1 MSNILDGAREL
12 NEKHHASKPNPTVED
27 VLKLIKQHTF
37 GCVVAGGYCRDT
49 FFGVT
54 PKDIDICVY
63 DFYPDDY
70 AEGVLLQSLQHELD
84 KLGVGFTNIS
94 SQFDEGCAD
103 EEYIVNDARVYEV
116 WKLAELNV
124 DIILYNGCNN
134 FMDVVSKFD
143 FNLNQFYLPSTV
155 PNFFSDY
162 TEFEYNPSLEEAPV
176 YVGVGELSELIQIK
190 DELTPERV
198 VKMKTKHRAFFPHLY
213 NVDPLLDIPW

>member
-1 MSNILDGAREL
+1 MSNILDGARDL
-12 NEKHHASKPNPTVED
+12 NEKYSMGKPKPTVED

-37 GCVVAGGYCRDT
+37 GCVVAGGFCRDT
-49 FFGVT
+49 FFGVE

-84 KLGVGFTNIS
+84 KLGVGFTNVS
-94 SQFDEGCAD
+94 SQFDESCMD

-116 WKLAELNV
+116 WKLAGLNV
-124 DIILYNGCNN
+124 DIILYNGCKTWR
-134 FMDVVSKFD
+134 DVVMKFD

-155 PNFFSDY
+155 PDFDG
-162 TEFEYNPSLEEAPV
+162 ERPYNPSLAESPV
-176 YVGVGELSELIQIK
+176 YVGVGELSELVQIK

-198 VKMKTKHRAFFPHLY
+198 AKMLNKHKAFFPDQY
-213 NVDPLLDIPW
+213 PEDDSIDW

>member
-12 NEKHHASKPNPTVED
+12 NEKHHAAKPKPTVED

-84 KLGVGFTNIS
+84 KLGVGFTNVS
-94 SQFDEGCAD
+94 SQFDEDCAD

-116 WKLAELNV
+116 WKLAGLNV
-124 DIILYNGCNN
+124 DIILYNGCKTWR
-134 FMDVVSKFD
+134 DVVSKFD

-155 PNFFSDY
+155 PHFDS
-162 TEFEYNPSLEEAPV
+162 ESEYNPSLEESPV
-176 YVGVGELSELIQIK
+176 YVGVGELRELIQIK

-198 VKMKTKHRAFFPHLY
+198 AKIQAKHKAFFPDGECHQA
-213 NVDPLLDIPW
+213 NDSIMW

>member
-12 NEKHHASKPNPTVED
+12 NEKHHASKTKPTVED

-37 GCVVAGGYCRDT
+37 GCVVAGGFCRDT

-70 AEGVLLQSLQHELD
+70 AEGVLLQSLKHELD
-84 KLGVGFTNIS
+84 KLGVGFTNVS
-94 SQFDEGCAD
+94 SQFDECD
-103 EEYIVNDARVYEV
+103 EEYLVNDARVHEV
-116 WKLAELNV
+116 WKLAGLNV
-124 DIILYNGCNN
+124 DIILYNGCKTWR
-134 FMDVVSKFD
+134 DVVMKFD

-155 PNFFSDY
+155 PDFDS
-162 TEFEYNPSLEEAPV
+162 ERPYNPSLEEAPV

-198 VKMKTKHRAFFPHLY
+198 HKIELKHMAFFPEVWAKKAQP
-213 NVDPLLDIPW
+213 VDDSIDW